1 MILLLDFNSVKDV
14 KGGYEL
20 SSVYLSKLTLQHSS
34 CLPDLNSLR
43 RGPVFTRETVSEK
56 YRGSPEPLTLLKLK
70 VEPQIRFDSVF
81 FLIIQRCRGL
91 SSPPKDRRH
100 RILQIH
106 LEINSDWLTQLMLRM
121 NSMALNRVIDVL
133 HSILN
138 PSNYVVR
145 GGSSFRYRAT
155 KYGEGG
161 DAAELLEVS
170 NQAGR

>member
-1 MILLLDFNSVKDV
+1 M
-14 KGGYEL
+14 
-20 SSVYLSKLTLQHSS
+20 TLQHSS

-91 SSPPKDRRH
+91 SSPPKDHRH

-145 GGSSFRYRAT
+145 GGSSFRYREQNTERVEMPPSCSRFPT
-155 KYGEGG
+155 KRGV
-161 DAAELLEVS
+161 DNSAAAAITVVTS
-170 NQAGR
+170 D